1 MQSQSVVY
9 QPLFADIQEKLDPDY
24 VAFHKEH
31 MLYKPLQHQRPWNPA
46 IRKEP
51 NVPGNTP
58 PVQVGS
64 VRDMRVTAGG
74 CMARVFTPEGSTPE
88 DGWPV
93 LLYFHGGGWTLGN
106 VNSENSKCSQLC
118 KVVSVDYRL
127 APENPYPAAVEDA
140 VESLQW
146 LYVNGPTDL
155 TVDVKRIAVGGSSSG
170 GNLAAIL
177 ALKAVEQTPPIPLV
191 FQLLFVPVT
200 DNVCDPNGQPH
211 YSWYENR
218 NTVWLSPE
226 RMLWFRNN
234 YLPDLEDRAK
244 WDASP
249 LFAPDKLVRKVPKAL
264 LVLTELDILRDEGI
278 AYGEK
283 LRNAGVEVEVKVY
296 KGAPH
301 HITNMD
307 GAVTQ
312 LARDLISDA
321 VEALG
326 KAFGTL

>member
-9 QPLFADIQEKLDPDY
+9 QPLYEDIVARLDPEY

-31 MLYKPLQHQRPWNPA
+31 MLYKPLQHQRPWNPD

-51 NVPGNTP
+51 NVPGNTSP
-58 PVQVGS
+58 LQVGS
-64 VRDMRVTAGG
+64 VRDLSVGR
-74 CMARVFTPEGSTPE
+74 CMARVFKPEGAPPE
-88 DGWPV
+88 GGWPV
-93 LLYFHGGGWTLGN
+93 LLYFHGGTSDPYHGFPWRA
-106 VNSENSKCSQLC
+106 KCV
-118 KVVSVDYRL
+118 VVSVDYRL

-146 LYVNGPTDL
+146 LYTHGKAEL
-155 TVDVKRIAVGGSSSG
+155 TVNTKRIAVGGSSSG

-177 ALKAVEQTPPIPLV
+177 ALKAAEMTPPIPLV
-191 FQLLFVPVT
+191 FQMLFVPVT
-200 DNVCDPNGQPH
+200 DNLANPDGDPH
-211 YSWYENR
+211 ASWYECR
-218 NTVWLSPE
+218 NTVWLSPA

-234 YLPDLEDRAK
+234 YLPKAEDRGK

-249 LFAPDKLVRKVPKAL
+249 LFAPDELVRKTPKAWIAL
-264 LVLTELDILRDEGI
+264 CELDILRDEGT

-283 LRNAGVEVEVKVY
+283 LQKAGVDVEVKVY

-312 LARDLISDA
+312 LGRDLISDA
-321 VEALG
+321 VQALG
-326 KAFGTL
+326 VALGTL